1 MNTESRFQLDEY
13 RHKLSL
19 IEKELS
25 ITILADKMD
34 YAPLIEKRR
43 QRLEE
48 LEQEIADPAL
58 FDDRAR
64 AESIMREH
72 RRTQSLMD
80 TWAELCSAKEQKEEA
95 SALVSS
101 EDADLAEM
109 AAEELAELE
118 PRIAKL
124 EENVQYSL
132 LPRDE
137 TEDRD
142 AIIEIRAG
150 TGGDE
155 AALFA
160 ADLLGMYQRYAE
172 SRGWKFEI
180 LDASPN
186 AIGGFREV
194 TARIS
199 GEEVFRYLKY
209 ESGVHRVQR
218 VPATETQG
226 RIHTSTATV
235 AVLPEAEEV
244 DVEIRQEDLRIE
256 TCRSGGA
263 GGQHVNRT
271 ESAVQIF
278 HLPTG
283 IMVRCEEGRSQLKN
297 KETGMR
303 ILRARLFEMKQREAQ
318 QSYSAQRRALI
329 GSGGREEKIRT
340 YNFPQNR
347 LTDHRIGYT
356 SYNLDTVVAS
366 GAIEDII
373 AHMQHAEM
381 QERMDELK

>member
-1 MNTESRFQLDEY
+1 
-13 RHKLSL
+13 
-19 IEKELS
+19 
-25 ITILADKMD
+25 MD

-43 QRLEE
+43 RRLEE
-48 LEQEIADPAL
+48 LEQQIADPEL
-58 FDDRAR
+58 FQDRAR
-64 AESIMREH
+64 AEELMREH
-72 RRTQSLMD
+72 RRTQELMRD
-80 TWAELCSAKEQKEEA
+80 WARLLEVQRQLEENQELAA
-95 SALVSS
+95 G
-101 EDADLAEM
+101 EDEEM
-109 AAEELAELE
+109 AAMARAELE
-118 PRIAKL
+118 ELQPQELQLL
-124 EENVQYSL
+124 EQVQYSL
-132 LPRDE
+132 LPRDT

-142 AIIEIRAG
+142 AIVEIRAG

-172 SRGWKFEI
+172 SRGWRLEI

-186 AIGGFREV
+186 DIGGFKEV

-199 GEEVFRYLKY
+199 GEEVFRFLKY

-244 DVEIRQEDLRIE
+244 DIEIRPEDLRIE
-256 TCRSGGA
+256 TCRAGGA

-283 IMVRCEEGRSQLKN
+283 IMVRCENERSQLKN

-318 QSYSAQRRALI
+318 ESYSAQRRALI

-340 YNFPQNR
+340 YNYPQNR

-356 SYNLDTVVAS
+356 AYNLDIVVTS
-366 GAIEDII
+366 GALEDLIS
-373 AHMQHAEM
+373 HMQHEEM
-381 QERMDELK
+381 QERMGELQ

>member
-1 MNTESRFQLDEY
+1 
-13 RHKLSL
+13 
-19 IEKELS
+19 
-25 ITILADKMD
+25 MD

-43 QRLEE
+43 ARLAE
-48 LEQEIADPAL
+48 LETQIADPAL
-58 FDDRAR
+58 FNDRAR
-64 AESIMREH
+64 AEEMMREH
-72 RRTQSLMD
+72 RRAQELMRCWD
-80 TWAELCSAKEQKEEA
+80 ELLDIRRQIGENRELAAGEDEEMA
-95 SALVSS
+95 ALAQ
-101 EDADLAEM
+101 ADLA
-109 AAEELAELE
+109 ALE
-118 PRIAKL
+118 PREAQL
-124 EENVQYSL
+124 EEEIQYSL
-132 LPRDE
+132 LPRDA

-142 AIIEIRAG
+142 ALVEIRAG

-155 AALFA
+155 ASLFA
-160 ADLLGMYQRYAE
+160 GDLLGMYQRYADT
-172 SRGWKFEI
+172 RGWKFEI
-180 LDASPN
+180 LDASPSDV
-186 AIGGFREV
+186 GGFKEV
-194 TARIS
+194 TARVS

-218 VPATETQG
+218 VPVTETQG

-244 DVEIRQEDLRIE
+244 DVEIRPEDLRIE

-283 IMVRCEEGRSQLKN
+283 IMVRCEQERSQIKN
-297 KETGMR
+297 RETGMR

-318 QSYSAQRRALI
+318 QSYSEKRRSLI

-356 SYNLDTVVAS
+356 AYNLDIVVTT
-366 GAIEDII
+366 GALDEII
-373 AHMQHAEM
+373 SRMQHAEM

>member
-1 MNTESRFQLDEY
+1 
-13 RHKLSL
+13 
-19 IEKELS
+19 
-25 ITILADKMD
+25 MD

-43 QRLEE
+43 IRLTE
-48 LEQEIADPAL
+48 LEQEIADPTL
-58 FDDRAR
+58 FDNRNR
-64 AESIMREH
+64 AEALMREH
-72 RRTQSLMD
+72 RRTQALMN
-80 TWAELCSAKEQKEEA
+80 TWDALCTALTQIEEA
-95 SALVSS
+95 KLLASS
-101 EDADLAEM
+101 EDAEMAEM

-118 PRIAKL
+118 PKIAKL
-124 EENVQYSL
+124 EEDVQYSL

-142 AIIEIRAG
+142 AIVEIRAG

-172 SRGWKFEI
+172 SRSWRIEI

-186 AIGGFREV
+186 AIGGYREV

-199 GEEVFRYLKY
+199 GEEVFRFLKY

-318 QSYSAQRRALI
+318 QNYSAQRRALI

-347 LTDHRIGYT
+347 FTDHRIGYT
-356 SYNLDTVVAS
+356 SYNLDTLIAT
-366 GAIEDII
+366 GALEDII
-373 AHMQHAEM
+373 SHMQHAEM